1 MANQTGNFTIKQ
13 TYSGEIYVYA
23 IISAITFLTNT
34 IMFCF
39 IVFERKMH
47 IKSNWILA
55 SMFCTGI
62 IYALAYLLP
71 RWVMFVPWDLL
82 DSYACQILPL
92 LGSALIINFN
102 LHLVLVSLDRYCCI
116 LFPFQYNM
124 PQASVITRWAIFAVW
139 LISFASASIP
149 LFTFLVPIPG
159 MCIIQ
164 LNSRSFH
171 IYTLSAYIALFYVPI
186 FILGLAHSRILW
198 IVSIHTKRRHE
209 IFAVNN
215 SIPAS
220 VLRRNLR
227 AIAYMAILIGLF
239 LIFWLPSMIYYAILF
254 PTIHL
259 DNKNMVLSLDKVSI
273 KIIH

>member
-1 MANQTGNFTIKQ
+1 
-13 TYSGEIYVYA
+13 
-23 IISAITFLTNT
+23 
-34 IMFCF
+34 
-39 IVFERKMH
+39 
-47 IKSNWILA
+47 
-55 SMFCTGI
+55 
-62 IYALAYLLP
+62 
-71 RWVMFVPWDLL
+71 MFVPWDLL

-124 PQASVITRWAIFAVW
+124 PQASVITRWATFAVW

-149 LFTFLVPIPG
+149 LFTFFVPIPG

-186 FILGLAHSRILW
+186 FILGLVHSRILW
-198 IVSIHTKRRHE
+198 TVSIHTKRRHE
-209 IFAVNN
+209 IFALNN
-215 SIPAS
+215 SIPTS

-227 AIAYMAILIGLF
+227 AITYMAILIGLF
-239 LIFWLPSMIYYAILF
+239 LIFWLPAMIYYAILF

-259 DNKNMVLSLDKVSI
+259 GISIKQVSI
-273 KIIH
+273 GNILRYISLSYPAINPILHAYFTPCIRSEISRKLARATCKTEHKRNVFV